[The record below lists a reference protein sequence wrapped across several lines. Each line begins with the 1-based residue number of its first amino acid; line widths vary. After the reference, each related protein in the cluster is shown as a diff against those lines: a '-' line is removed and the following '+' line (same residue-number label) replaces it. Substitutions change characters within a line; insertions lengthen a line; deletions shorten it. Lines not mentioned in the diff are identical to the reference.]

1 MRTILNN
8 ISHYDVLAV
17 YYNIV
22 YHTTVAATIYIGG
35 GGGLARVSAAADLFI
50 DSTVRDVPPLTL
62 NDYPVP
68 LLQPA
73 ARKHHEAA
81 TCRKIIVLIIIL
93 LFFSPRL

>member
-1 MRTILNN
+1 VRTILNN

-22 YHTTVAATIYIGG
+22 YHTTVAATRYIG

-50 DSTVRDVPPLTL
+50 DNAVRDVPPLTL

-93 LFFSPRL
+93 LFFFSPRR